1 MNSQGKRRILTALIS
16 SVCLSLS
23 VVVPASAQEEQ
34 GIPEDQFAAEVTANV
49 DKPIVSVPEEG
60 ADRFIVAY
68 KNKTRNDLTRPA
80 AAKLRQSVFSAPAL
94 NQGTRAVEDRQ
105 MHNGSSVVQ
114 LDHVLDQ
121 EAAKQFIA
129 DVQADENVAY
139 VDVDRVAYPDASLP
153 TDPKYPQQWHDKPVS
168 ETNPWAKG
176 IGLYGANVEG
186 AWDLGYTG
194 KGVTVAIV
202 DTGLTDHPDLE
213 RNTLPGASYDF
224 ISHAERSRDTVGRDN
239 DAHDM
244 GDWYEVGECGARSK
258 GRESTWHGT
267 HVAGIIGATHNNEGV
282 AGTAANVEMYH
293 ARALG
298 KCGGLTSDIADAIA
312 WSGGADVPGAP
323 KNEHPA
329 DLINMS
335 LGGEGYC
342 SPTYQDG
349 INAANKAGARIIVS
363 AGNENQ
369 STFMKEP
376 ASCAGVMVV
385 AATNPEGRKASYSN
399 RGDEVDIAAP
409 GGDQNYID
417 YSDMK
422 AKHDPNRGIWSTL
435 NDGEKG
441 LGQPNYEPYDGT
453 SMATPLVTG
462 IAALMLE
469 ANPSLTLAQIQEA
482 MQTTAVDF
490 SKNEYKMGPGI
501 VNAEAAVRAV
511 MTEEPQPEPTEE
523 TPVTETVTN
532 VVTATE
538 TATEVK
544 TVEET
549 VTEEVEP
556 SEPIVVTETAIRE
569 PATTTVFATETQI
582 EKVPGKKIT
591 TTVAPEPVT
600 VVKDPVEET
609 TVVEADDVTE
619 TSTVTSTRTTTL
631 PQKTVVE
638 TAPAGED
645 ETVTAEPST
654 VTLAPVT
661 DTEPADEPVVTVTNV
676 ITPEPGKATVTS
688 TAKETETTT
697 VTSTRR
703 VSDNGSEVPQTTTTV
718 IVAPDRGSSDL
729 DPEDVANGSSHA
741 KKWSVVMLILGI
753 LAVLLPQFAQNNL
766 SSFAL
771 PDMSR
776 LRTFIK

>member
-1 MNSQGKRRILTALIS
+1 
-16 SVCLSLS
+16 
-23 VVVPASAQEEQ
+23 
-34 GIPEDQFAAEVTANV
+34 
-49 DKPIVSVPEEG
+49 
-60 ADRFIVAY
+60 
-68 KNKTRNDLTRPA
+68 
-80 AAKLRQSVFSAPAL
+80 
-94 NQGTRAVEDRQ
+94 
-105 MHNGSSVVQ
+105 
-114 LDHVLDQ
+114 
-121 EAAKQFIA
+121 
-129 DVQADENVAY
+129 
-139 VDVDRVAYPDASLP
+139 
-153 TDPKYPQQWHDKPVS
+153 
-168 ETNPWAKG
+168 
-176 IGLYGANVEG
+176 
-186 AWDLGYTG
+186 
-194 KGVTVAIV
+194 
-202 DTGLTDHPDLE
+202 
-213 RNTLPGASYDF
+213 
-224 ISHAERSRDTVGRDN
+224 
-239 DAHDM
+239 
-244 GDWYEVGECGARSK
+244 
-258 GRESTWHGT
+258 
-267 HVAGIIGATHNNEGV
+267 
-282 AGTAANVEMYH
+282 
-293 ARALG
+293 
-298 KCGGLTSDIADAIA
+298 
-312 WSGGADVPGAP
+312 
-323 KNEHPA
+323 
-329 DLINMS
+329 
-335 LGGEGYC
+335 
-342 SPTYQDG
+342 
-349 INAANKAGARIIVS
+349 
-363 AGNENQ
+363 
-369 STFMKEP
+369 
-376 ASCAGVMVV
+376 
-385 AATNPEGRKASYSN
+385 
-399 RGDEVDIAAP
+399 
-409 GGDQNYID
+409 
-417 YSDMK
+417 
-422 AKHDPNRGIWSTL
+422 

-482 MQTTAVDF
+482 MQSTAVDF
-490 SKNEYKMGPGI
+490 SKNEYKLGPGI

-511 MTEEPQPEPTEE
+511 MTEEAQPEPTEE

-549 VTEEVEP
+549 ITEEVEP

-582 EKVPGKKIT
+582 EKVPGEKIT

-638 TAPAGED
+638 TVPAGED

-661 DTEPADEPVVTVTNV
+661 VTEPADEPVVTVTKV